1 MRLQEEKSELSNCT
15 DAVDKSSVLHLVYLV
30 FPDCSVKV
38 VIFCFIFKHRSF
50 GCNLRSQGK
59 RFISRQDITSLFFVS
74 TVLL

>member
-1 MRLQEEKSELSNCT
+1 MRLQKERSELSNCT
-15 DAVDKSSVLHLVYLV
+15 DVVNKSSALHLVYLV

-38 VIFCFIFKHRSF
+38 VVFCFIFKHRSF

-59 RFISRQDITSLFFVS
+59 QLISGLDITYVFFVS